1 MPSPLSL
8 GDIWSSLET
17 MASAGEKGAT
27 ASRAQRPGMLINTL
41 RIQGCLPGQGVTCP
55 QKSIERRLRNSFEF
69 KAIEAKGG

>member
-17 MASAGEKGAT
+17 MASVGEKGAT
-27 ASRAQRPGMLINTL
+27 ASRAQRPGMLVNTL

-55 QKSIERRLRNSFEF
+55 QK
-69 KAIEAKGG
+69 